1 MIKYKKTLVLTLMAV
16 MFLNLN
22 YVEDVSAATTSSK
35 TSSSTSSSSARI
47 SSSSRNASV
56 KLNKNAVNLSK
67 SASNRASLSS
77 SRSSKLHDNKINS
90 TQRMLAPNLLRKG
103 NLKSTLNQ
111 KTVNRGF
118 QNYYFPY
125 WFIFGNHSYSHDQ
138 SQTIRNLGMKE
149 KELTQPEETRYWLLI
164 EDKNHKKHAV
174 LVSKD
179 QYNSAKKGDKV
190 RVTNKNLIN
199 LNKH

>member
-1 MIKYKKTLVLTLMAV
+1 MIKYKKALVLTLMAI

-35 TSSSTSSSSARI
+35 ASSSTSSSSARI

-56 KLNKNAVNLSK
+56 KLNKSAVNLSK

-77 SRSSKLHDNKINS
+77 SRSKLHDNKINS

-111 KTVNRGF
+111 KPVNRGF

-125 WFIFGNHSYSHDQ
+125 WFIFGSHSYSHDQ
-138 SQTIRNLGMKE
+138 SQTIRNLGLKE

-179 QYNSAKKGDKV
+179 QYKSVKKGDKV

>member
-77 SRSSKLHDNKINS
+77 SRSSKQINS

-125 WFIFGNHSYSHDQ
+125 WFVFGNHSYSHDQ

-179 QYNSAKKGDKV
+179 QYNSVKKGDKV